1 MQTAELTIRNPSGLH
16 ARPAALFV
24 RAAARYSSKI
34 SVENL
39 DRGSPPVDAKSV
51 LLVLTAGVQRGH
63 RIRLTAEGP
72 DEEAAIAGLTELV
85 ESGLGEPIDRADER
99 PAVATDGSG
108 AGGSV
113 EAGAEAATS

>member
-24 RAAARYSSKI
+24 RAAAQYASKI

-72 DEEAAIAGLTELV
+72 DEVAAIAGLRELV
-85 ESGLGEPIDRADER
+85 ESGLGEPIDGTDEAPPETSEGR
-99 PAVATDGSG
+99 PEDEATTPTG
-108 AGGSV
+108 A
-113 EAGAEAATS
+113 

>member
-1 MQTAELTIRNPSGLH
+1 MQIAELTIRNPSGLH

-24 RAAARYSSKI
+24 RTAARYTSKI

-72 DEEAAIAGLTELV
+72 DEADAIAGLRELI
-85 ESGLGEPIDRADER
+85 ESGFGEPIDGADAAPTGHRA
-99 PAVATDGSG
+99 
-108 AGGSV
+108 
-113 EAGAEAATS
+113 

>member
-24 RAAARYSSKI
+24 RTAARYSSKI

-39 DRGSPPVDAKSV
+39 DRGGPPVDAKSV

-85 ESGLGEPIDRADER
+85 ESGLGEPIDGAEG
-99 PAVATDGSG
+99 AAAGASGGSD
-108 AGGSV
+108 AGGSLG
-113 EAGAEAATS
+113 AGAEATTS